1 MNASAFDL
9 SGLTS
14 IRLGSIGAQLGAS
27 INEFST
33 DGTLSQ
39 NSNDKVPTQA
49 AVRTYVGTRDAE
61 HLVMAQN
68 HATAGLATERS
79 HTTSGIATAK
89 FQGEVNAYFVG
100 QS

>member
-39 NSNDKVPTQA
+39 NSNEKVPTQA
-49 AVRTYVGTRDAE
+49 AVRTYVATRDAE
-61 HLVMAQN
+61 HLLMAHN
-68 HATAGLATERS
+68 HTSAGLATER
-79 HTTSGIATAK
+79 
-89 FQGEVNAYFVG
+89 
-100 QS
+100 